1 MTVISMAGNQSFN
14 SLLSATKTTIALPVT
29 EQAQQTPTTQ
39 SVSVTLG
46 RLEASDSTP
55 VYTITRPVPL
65 WEKASGDSISSK
77 MAGNFSSAAT
87 AVRFQGL
94 GAALLN
100 RFSTDSSNFSQSVR
114 QASASDGM
122 NTAKNANNQFS
133 LSIKT
138 ASGTLVNVMLGSD
151 NDGLGVQIEVTNG
164 NLNEAERAA
173 LAKMSDG
180 FQKAIDGLTEQP
192 PRLDLGGLTKFDT
205 SVLSSVDL
213 HARLAASE
221 GQTLDFHADSQQR
234 SVKSTGIAGT
244 VDISVDMSKRA
255 LLGNATQQQQA
266 LNQYLKQF
274 DSAKVRGNGNESL
287 MTMFKDAF
295 SALNSNYGEAV
306 ATQKN
311 SAPAPIHFSLSG
323 TDKNMLTGL
332 ADFTASVTQTPDNT
346 TNPLRP
352 DEADTFAYQV
362 SQTSSVTGTSA
373 MDRAISQ
380 KQQSHLV
387 ASYHKPLSSGLKLH
401 LTTLKDSQN
410 YEYTQIDDKAK
421 SATEI
426 QYRKGALASATLN
439 QSASTSLHVSRYIK
453 GSLESD
459 ATHPEQTAK
468 SVDLLGMLQSA
479 WEKDNTRMSFDTY
492 LSQHTLPDFST
503 LVLLQTDPLKMSQT
517 EESTSAA

>member
-1 MTVISMAGNQSFN
+1 MTVISLAGNQSLN
-14 SLLSATKTTIALPVT
+14 TLLPANKTAVVLPVT
-29 EQAQQTPTTQ
+29 NQEQQTAATS

-46 RLEASDSTP
+46 RVESINTPP
-55 VYTITRPVPL
+55 VYTMTRQVPV

-77 MAGNFSSAAT
+77 MAGNFSSSAT

-100 RFSTDSSNFSQSVR
+100 RFSVDGSNFSQSVR
-114 QASASDGM
+114 QATASDGLDP
-122 NTAKNANNQFS
+122 AKNANNQFS

-138 ASGTLVNVMLGSD
+138 ASGALVNVTLGSD
-151 NDGLGVQIEVTNG
+151 NQALGVQIEVTQG
-164 NLNEAERAA
+164 SLNETERAA
-173 LAKMSDG
+173 LAKLSDG

-192 PRLDLGGLTKFDT
+192 PRIDLGGLTKFDT

-213 HARLAASE
+213 HARLASSE

-255 LLGNATQQQQA
+255 MLGSTTQQQQA

-274 DSAKVRGNGNESL
+274 DSAKVRGNGNETL
-287 MTMFKDAF
+287 MSMFKDAF
-295 SALNSNYGEAV
+295 SALNTNYGEA
-306 ATQKN
+306 ATTQKSN
-311 SAPAPIHFSLSG
+311 APAPIFFSLSG

-332 ADFTASVTQTPDNT
+332 ADFTASVTQTPKTT

-352 DEADTFAYQV
+352 DETDTFAYQV
-362 SQTSSVTGTSA
+362 SQTSSVTGNSA

-387 ASYHKPLSSGLKLH
+387 ASYHKPLASGLELH
-401 LTTLKDSQN
+401 LTTLKASQN
-410 YEYTQIDDKAK
+410 YTYTQIDDKAT

-426 QYRKGALASATLN
+426 QYRKGALVSATLN
-439 QSASTSLHVSRYIK
+439 QSASTSSHVAKYVR
-453 GSLESD
+453 GALESD
-459 ATHPEQTAK
+459 TTTPEQSAK
-468 SVDLLGMLQSA
+468 SVDLLGILQSA
-479 WEKDNTRMSFDTY
+479 WENDNTRMSFDAY
-492 LSQHTLPDFST
+492 LKQHALPDFST
-503 LVLLQTDPLKMSQT
+503 QVLLQTDPLNMSQPK
-517 EESTSAA
+517 